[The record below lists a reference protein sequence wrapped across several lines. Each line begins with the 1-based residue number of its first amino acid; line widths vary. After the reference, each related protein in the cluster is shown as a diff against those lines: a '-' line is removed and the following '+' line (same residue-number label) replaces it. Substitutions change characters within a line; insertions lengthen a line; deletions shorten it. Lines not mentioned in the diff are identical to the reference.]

1 MKSEVHTSPTAYL
14 KQGIQQNGHMRS
26 FLTCKVLFTELKSR
40 SACFPTLGG
49 CSARYDEY
57 I

>member
-49 CSARYDEY
+49 CSARYAEY